1 MIRRKCKPRIVQKKK
16 KLTNGC
22 QINYDSI
29 SGRGDVMSTFF
40 KGYKKEVRPD
50 FGRNTAI
57 SRLQ

>member
-1 MIRRKCKPRIVQKKK
+1 MQTENSAKKKK